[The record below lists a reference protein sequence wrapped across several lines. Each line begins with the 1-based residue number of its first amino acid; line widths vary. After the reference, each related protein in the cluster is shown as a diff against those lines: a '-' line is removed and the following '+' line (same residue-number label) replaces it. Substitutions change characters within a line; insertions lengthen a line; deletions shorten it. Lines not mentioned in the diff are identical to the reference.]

1 MFYLTFEFIDILLIA
16 LSFAAV
22 LKSNYTCAL
31 FTILALILKM
41 NLLVQSE
48 AKQSAATIRMFS
60 RC

>member
-48 AKQSAATIRMFS
+48 AK
-60 RC
+60 